1 MAIRIDH
8 LTVPAKDRVAAARQL
23 ATLLGVPWTE
33 QGAVGPFSQVF
44 VSDELTIDFDQ
55 WEEPVPRH
63 HYCFKVSQEE
73 FDAILNRVKEAGM
86 EYRSLPHGPTD
97 NQVNPAFG
105 GNLAYW
111 GGTDEHVWEIL
122 TVSYERRNAAPEVGD
137 A

>member
-8 LTVPAKDRVAAARQL
+8 LTVPSTDRVAAARQL
-23 ATLLGVPWTE
+23 ATLLDVPWTE
-33 QGAVGPFSQVF
+33 QGSVGPFSQVF

-55 WEEPVPRH
+55 WTEPIPKH

-73 FDAILNRVKEAGM
+73 FDAILNRIKEVGIA
-86 EYRSLPHGPTD
+86 YRSLPHGPVD

-105 GNLAYW
+105 GNIIYW
-111 GGTDEHVWEIL
+111 GDADEHVWEIL
-122 TVSYERRNAAPEVGD
+122 TVSYERQNAAPKLGD